1 MSNPLVS
8 VSIRLCLFLEATG
21 LFSAAWLCAA
31 AHKQIAG
38 FRPDED
44 FVGKSLGHK
53 GHGGDDETEEGD
65 TEGDTDS
72 ECTEEIASV
81 RVSRSSTRSLD
92 YGSTRSLSV

>member
-8 VSIRLCLFLEATG
+8 MSISLCFFLEATG

-31 AHKQIAG
+31 AHKQVAG

-44 FVGKSLGHK
+44 FVGKSLGRK
-53 GHGGDDETEEGD
+53 GEDEIE
-65 TEGDTDS
+65 EGDTDS

-81 RVSRSSTRSLD
+81 ILSNGSTRSLD
-92 YGSTRSLSV
+92 YGSTSSLSV